1 MQKQHVLP
9 LIIIAF
15 LTIIALAS
23 LSVFPIFADEAIYL
37 FWARKILLGMANPF
51 ISLYDGKPP
60 LFMWLSAISF
70 LDFHNLLLAGRT
82 VSVLSFTLSLLI
94 VYFGINKLNRR
105 WALFS
110 LPLIALSPFVFFHIR
125 LAILDSL
132 FSLFLLASVFSWTEI
147 KLKYKGLVTGIMIG
161 LAFWTKTPALFMLP
175 FPWIAAYFER
185 ENRIKLFKQALI
197 SSVVALAIIA
207 LLRFSIWFPFLF
219 NRASDFSYSPIDI
232 LHGHISQITSNFLSL
247 LTWLIQ
253 YRFWPIILTSLI
265 GIFIGIKKQNR
276 LIINLFIALICFI
289 VPFLVLGKLLTP
301 RYYLLVGFIL
311 PILASYAI
319 SQLKIK
325 FAMILTA
332 IIVLT
337 FIPFVYTLISSPLEI
352 QLPLTDQRQYL
363 HDWSSGIGI
372 NQAADFFI
380 QQAQE
385 GKIKVLSEG
394 YFGTLP
400 DGLFV
405 VLGDRINHLPIEIV
419 GVGDNSSPT
428 YDREL
433 AKVTTDNIYY
443 IGNHDRINL
452 INRPEF
458 ELVLSYPKVDDGP
471 ALEVYRIN
479 KWEQEKN

>member
-253 YRFWPIILTSLI
+253 YRF
-265 GIFIGIKKQNR
+265 
-276 LIINLFIALICFI
+276 
-289 VPFLVLGKLLTP
+289 
-301 RYYLLVGFIL
+301 
-311 PILASYAI
+311 
-319 SQLKIK
+319 
-325 FAMILTA
+325 
-332 IIVLT
+332 
-337 FIPFVYTLISSPLEI
+337 
-352 QLPLTDQRQYL
+352 
-363 HDWSSGIGI
+363 
-372 NQAADFFI
+372 
-380 QQAQE
+380 
-385 GKIKVLSEG
+385 
-394 YFGTLP
+394 
-400 DGLFV
+400 
-405 VLGDRINHLPIEIV
+405 
-419 GVGDNSSPT
+419 
-428 YDREL
+428 
-433 AKVTTDNIYY
+433 
-443 IGNHDRINL
+443 
-452 INRPEF
+452 
-458 ELVLSYPKVDDGP
+458 
-471 ALEVYRIN
+471 
-479 KWEQEKN
+479 

>member
-1 MQKQHVLP
+1 M
-9 LIIIAF
+9 
-15 LTIIALAS
+15 
-23 LSVFPIFADEAIYL
+23 
-37 FWARKILLGMANPF
+37 
-51 ISLYDGKPP
+51 
-60 LFMWLSAISF
+60 
-70 LDFHNLLLAGRT
+70 
-82 VSVLSFTLSLLI
+82 
-94 VYFGINKLNRR
+94 
-105 WALFS
+105 
-110 LPLIALSPFVFFHIR
+110 
-125 LAILDSL
+125 
-132 FSLFLLASVFSWTEI
+132 
-147 KLKYKGLVTGIMIG
+147 
-161 LAFWTKTPALFMLP
+161 
-175 FPWIAAYFER
+175 
-185 ENRIKLFKQALI
+185 
-197 SSVVALAIIA
+197 
-207 LLRFSIWFPFLF
+207 
-219 NRASDFSYSPIDI
+219 
-232 LHGHISQITSNFLSL
+232 
-247 LTWLIQ
+247 
-253 YRFWPIILTSLI
+253 TSLI

-419 GVGDNSSPT
+419 GVGDNSSAT

-433 AKVTTDNIYY
+433 AKATTDNIYY

-458 ELVLSYPKVDDGP
+458 ELILSYPKVDDGP